1 MTSSTSGLPL
11 SSNEA
16 EEMIRRELPELIKR
30 LIDLARGVVVYE
42 TVGPDGQ
49 GERVYRLP
57 PDQKALTYL
66 LDRVLGRPAQ
76 RMEMVG
82 EGGTQPLI
90 ITLMPR
96 QEALREGFIEGE
108 ARGT

>member
-1 MTSSTSGLPL
+1 M
-11 SSNEA
+11 
-16 EEMIRRELPELIKR
+16 
-30 LIDLARGVVVYE
+30 VYE

-82 EGGTQPLI
+82 EGMNQPVI

-96 QEALREGFIEGE
+96 QEALKEGFIRDDTQE
-108 ARGT
+108 